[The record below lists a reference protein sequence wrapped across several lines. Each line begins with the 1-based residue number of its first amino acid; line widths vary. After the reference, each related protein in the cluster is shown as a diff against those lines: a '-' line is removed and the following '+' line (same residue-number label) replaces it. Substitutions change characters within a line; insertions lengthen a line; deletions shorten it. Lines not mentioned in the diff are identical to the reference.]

1 MSSLSSVLTDLI
13 STHESQPF
21 SVESLEKTYENNVDD
36 QEPRSLF
43 AEILDFM
50 LAPLLLVWPLTIVIT
65 LIVARSLAD
74 APYDSALRD
83 KTLLLSQ
90 QIQFVEDAGKVVT
103 RVPLASTELIVG
115 DAKNLQY
122 QVLDPAGKSVFGDHR
137 LPAPSLYD
145 FPGAGQVSFR
155 TIAFNDQDL
164 RVAYTYLPVRG
175 LNRTGETALVQV
187 AESFE
192 QRNQLANSII
202 KGVIIP
208 QFFILPLAAALV
220 WFGLTRG
227 LRPLRGLR
235 DRIRHRKADD
245 LSPIDPHSAPH
256 EIVPLVESFNELLDQ
271 LNKNLNTQRQFIAD
285 AAHQMKTPLAGMRMQ
300 AELALRETDSTER
313 DRSLKQLAQSSE
325 RASHL
330 INQMLA
336 LARTENMGETLSLT
350 TIDLNDPVRRAVE
363 DLAPLAID
371 ANLDLGFD
379 GTAQPAQ
386 IRANSI
392 LIGELVQNLLMNAI
406 HYTPAGGLINVQV
419 GDQNG
424 RVQLVVEDNGPGIPE
439 SEREKVF
446 SRFYRLRDRIPSTEE
461 QAKGSGLGL
470 SIVHEIARL
479 HHASIKITDGNHQGT
494 TFVIEFESQSQLP

>member
-1 MSSLSSVLTDLI
+1 MSSLSGALTDLI

-21 SVESLEKTYENNVDD
+21 AVQTLEREDEQNFVD

-74 APYDSALRD
+74 APYDDALRD
-83 KTLLLSQ
+83 KTLQLSQ
-90 QIQFVEDAGKVVT
+90 QIQFVESAGKVST
-103 RVPLASTELIVG
+103 YVPLASTELIVG

-145 FPGAGQVSFR
+145 YPAAGQVSFR

-164 RVAYTYLPVRG
+164 RIAYAYLPVRG
-175 LNRTGETALVQV
+175 VFKPGETALIQV

-208 QFFILPLAAALV
+208 QFLILPLAAALV

-235 DRIRHRKADD
+235 DRIRSRQADD

-256 EIVPLVESFNELLDQ
+256 EIAPLVESFNELLDQ
-271 LNKNLNTQRQFIAD
+271 LDNNLSKQRQFIAD

-300 AELALRETDSTER
+300 AELALRETDASER

-336 LARTENMGETLSLT
+336 LARTENMGESLSLA
-350 TIDLNDPVRRAVE
+350 TIDLNDPVRQAVGQ
-363 DLAPLAID
+363 LAPLAID

-379 GTAQPAQ
+379 GTEQPAL

-392 LIGELVQNLLMNAI
+392 LVGELVQNLLMNAV
-406 HYTPAGGLINVQV
+406 HYTPSGGLINVQV
-419 GDQNG
+419 RKHADTI
-424 RVQLVVEDNGPGIPE
+424 QLIVEDNGPGIPE
-439 SEREKVF
+439 SERDKVF

-470 SIVHEIARL
+470 SIVYEIARL
-479 HHASIKITDGNHQGT
+479 HQATIKITDGNHHGT
-494 TFVIEFESQSQLP
+494 AFVIQFEPS

>member
-1 MSSLSSVLTDLI
+1 VSSLTGAFTDLI

-21 SVESLEKTYENNVDD
+21 AVQSLEKAHEQNNFVD

-74 APYDSALRD
+74 APYDDALRD
-83 KTLLLSQ
+83 KTLQLSQ
-90 QIQFVEDAGKVVT
+90 QM
-103 RVPLASTELIVG
+103 ASTELIVG

-122 QVLDPAGKSVFGDHR
+122 QVLDLAGKSVFGDHR

-145 FPGAGQVSFR
+145 YPAAGQVSFR

-164 RVAYTYLPVRG
+164 RIAYTYLPAQGALRA
-175 LNRTGETALVQV
+175 GETALIQV

-235 DRIRHRKADD
+235 DRIRHRQADD

-256 EIVPLVESFNELLDQ
+256 EIVPLVESFKCRPNWLCA
-271 LNKNLNTQRQFIAD
+271 K
-285 AAHQMKTPLAGMRMQ
+285 P
-300 AELALRETDSTER
+300 
-313 DRSLKQLAQSSE
+313 
-325 RASHL
+325 
-330 INQMLA
+330 
-336 LARTENMGETLSLT
+336 
-350 TIDLNDPVRRAVE
+350 
-363 DLAPLAID
+363 
-371 ANLDLGFD
+371 
-379 GTAQPAQ
+379 
-386 IRANSI
+386 
-392 LIGELVQNLLMNAI
+392 
-406 HYTPAGGLINVQV
+406 TPAN
-419 GDQNG
+419 
-424 RVQLVVEDNGPGIPE
+424 E
-439 SEREKVF
+439 
-446 SRFYRLRDRIPSTEE
+446 T
-461 QAKGSGLGL
+461 A
-470 SIVHEIARL
+470 
-479 HHASIKITDGNHQGT
+479 ASNN
-494 TFVIEFESQSQLP
+494 